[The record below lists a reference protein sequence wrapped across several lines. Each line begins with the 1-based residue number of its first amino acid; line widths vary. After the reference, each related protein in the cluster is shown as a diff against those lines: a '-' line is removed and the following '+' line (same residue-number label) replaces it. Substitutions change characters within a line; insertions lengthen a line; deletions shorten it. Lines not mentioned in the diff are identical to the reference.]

1 MTKKIGITGGIATG
15 KTTLLNL
22 IKDLGFPVISCDD
35 IVKELYSSDKIKQLI
50 KNEFGSQV
58 LSPDGEVD
66 KKTLLN
72 LILKS
77 EEKRKSLES
86 LIHPLV
92 KREIEKFLEISQ
104 QKGLPLVFVEVPL
117 LFECGWEDMFD
128 EVWVITCN
136 KETQRKRILERP
148 MGEAFLRL
156 SLLQIPLQ
164 KKEALATRV
173 FSSEKTIKELKDEL
187 RTILKGYLTT

>member
-1 MTKKIGITGGIATG
+1 MTKKVAITGGIATG
-15 KTTLLNL
+15 KSTLLKL
-22 IKDLGFPVISCDD
+22 IKDFGFPVISCDD

-66 KKTLLN
+66 KKALLN

-77 EEKRKSLES
+77 KEKRKRLES

-92 KREIEKFLEISQ
+92 NREIEKFLEISQ

-136 KETQRKRILERP
+136 EETQRKRILERS
-148 MGEAFLRL
+148 MGEAFLKL
-156 SLLQIPLQ
+156 ANIQMPL
-164 KKEALATRV
+164 KEKEALATRI
-173 FSSEKTIKELKDEL
+173 FSSEKSIEELKKELKNVL
-187 RTILKGYLTT
+187 QQMFH